1 MSPDGARCPAISVD
15 LASAPVLLRIRHR
28 LVSMIVALPIA
39 LWSVVA
45 FTLVRDEGWVETLIR
60 LVLLVAVAVASVWLM
75 AGGFDVRHLGTPTS
89 EVLIRLAGVALVAGV
104 ALFLTGDAWVFG
116 GELTKDVSVLKQGLV
131 AAFWLA
137 ALGGAV
143 LYRRT
148 AVAPLPSMVTAPSV
162 VAAGPAV
169 SAPAGPAV
177 SGPAGPAVSSPAGPT
192 ESAPAGLGLIQRWP
206 HLISGLLIVGPLFV
220 GEALLML
227 LMAACGSDD
236 SLFFLVLLAILAVPV
251 TLPGLGLVLDR
262 RRRSVPEGAGDQA
275 PGPAGFALAFGT
287 MALVAF
293 AHLVTVFVL
302 MLVATAGYG
311 PGTGTDC

>member
-1 MSPDGARCPAISVD
+1 
-15 LASAPVLLRIRHR
+15 
-28 LVSMIVALPIA
+28 MIVALPIA
-39 LWSVVA
+39 LWNVVGFA
-45 FTLVRDEGWVETLIR
+45 LVRDEGWVETQIR
-60 LVLLVAVAVASVWLM
+60 LMLLVAVAVASVWLM

-116 GELTKDVSVLKQGLV
+116 GEPTKDVSVLKQGLV

-169 SAPAGPAV
+169 SAPAGP
-177 SGPAGPAVSSPAGPT
+177 T
-192 ESAPAGLGLIQRWP
+192 ESAPAGLGLIRRWP
-206 HLISGLLIVGPLFV
+206 HLISGLLIAGPLFV

-275 PGPAGFALAFGT
+275 PGPAGFAVAFGT
-287 MALVAF
+287 MALAAF
-293 AHLVTVFVL
+293 VHLVTVFVL

-311 PGTGTDC
+311 VGTGTDC

>member
-1 MSPDGARCPAISVD
+1 
-15 LASAPVLLRIRHR
+15 
-28 LVSMIVALPIA
+28 MIVALPIA
-39 LWSVVA
+39 LWNVIA

-116 GELTKDVSVLKQGLV
+116 GEPTKDVSVLKQGLV

-148 AVAPLPSMVTAPSV
+148 AVAPLPSTVTAPSV
-162 VAAGPAV
+162 VADGPAV
-169 SAPAGPAV
+169 SA
-177 SGPAGPAVSSPAGPT
+177 PAGPT
-192 ESAPAGLGLIQRWP
+192 ESAPAGLGLIRRWP
-206 HLISGLLIVGPLFV
+206 HLISGLLIAGPLFV

-275 PGPAGFALAFGT
+275 PGPAGFALAFGA